1 MGNVVEFTRVAAPHT
16 SKQRAQR
23 RDAAKPLWRHA
34 LGEVLRAERLEQ
46 ERILTEVAATAGV
59 SPQYLSE
66 IERGRKE
73 PSSELLGSVAEALG
87 LDLVDVVQRVGGL
100 LGERREAERRA
111 AERREIL
118 RVETS
123 FAFRADAAEAIDAGE
138 EFGLVDVTDLHGAV
152 DVAPGHPLAVVGP
165 GRQHAPAEPT
175 AYLLA
180 A

>member
-1 MGNVVEFTRVAAPHT
+1 MGKVVEFTRVPGSPT
-16 SKQRAQR
+16 SRPSADR
-23 RDAAKPLWRHA
+23 GVAKPLWRHA
-34 LGEVLRAERLEQ
+34 LGEVLRGERLGQ

-73 PSSELLGSVAEALG
+73 PSSEVLGSVAEALG

-100 LGERREAERRA
+100 LGERRD
-111 AERREIL
+111 AERRETEL
-118 RVETS
+118 RELLRIETS
-123 FAFRADAAEAIDAGE
+123 FAFRADAGAPVDLGSAHPLDA
-138 EFGLVDVTDLHGAV
+138 
-152 DVAPGHPLAVVGP
+152 APGAPF
-165 GRQHAPAEPT
+165 APAVSN